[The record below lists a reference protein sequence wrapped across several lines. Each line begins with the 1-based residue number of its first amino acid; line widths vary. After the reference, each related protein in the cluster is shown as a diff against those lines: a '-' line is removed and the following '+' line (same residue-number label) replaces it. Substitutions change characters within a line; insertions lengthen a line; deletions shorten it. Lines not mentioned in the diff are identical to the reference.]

1 MELLKLCAPAVE
13 RKEKVRGEIR
23 LRNVNRTVGTIL
35 SSEITRRHGAD
46 ALPDDTIHLKCTGT
60 AGQSFLAF
68 GVKGVTMEIEGEAND
83 YFCKGLSGGR
93 AILYPPRASTFDPAA
108 NAIVGN
114 VGFYGAT
121 SGEAF
126 LMGKAGERFCVR
138 NSGAR
143 VVVESIGDHGAEY
156 MTGGRLVVLG
166 EIGRNFAAGMSGGVA
181 YLFDDGRTR
190 SRVNKAMVEL
200 EDVVD
205 ASDAEELKTMIARHA
220 EYTGSAKAKALLADW
235 SNSVKKFV
243 KVMPVDYKRALRDMA
258 LEAAEGGK
266 A

>member
-1 MELLKLCAPAVE
+1 
-13 RKEKVRGEIR
+13 
-23 LRNVNRTVGTIL
+23 
-35 SSEITRRHGAD
+35 
-46 ALPDDTIHLKCTGT
+46 
-60 AGQSFLAF
+60 
-68 GVKGVTMEIEGEAND
+68 
-83 YFCKGLSGGR
+83 
-93 AILYPPRASTFDPAA
+93 
-108 NAIVGN
+108 
-114 VGFYGAT
+114 
-121 SGEAF
+121 
-126 LMGKAGERFCVR
+126 MGKAGERFCVR

-181 YLFDDGRTR
+181 YLFDDGKTR

-200 EDVVD
+200 EEVVESTD
-205 ASDAEELKTMIARHA
+205 SDELKSLIARHA

-258 LEAAEGGK
+258 LEAAEGRK